1 MEFFMKLNYVCTCI
15 NLAIFF
21 SMYPQA
27 PQDHDGHTLHLYFL
41 AQYKTAEGSL
51 REASR
56 YFDQLISTTQPP
68 QAAYKGYVQFLAL
81 NNQYPQILNLIK
93 QLDTNYPDDPTVQ
106 MAIIEA
112 LEHSNN
118 QKAAIDRLI
127 RLSQKN
133 TSSPE
138 IALKTAQVYMARQEP
153 ENAIKALDN
162 YLDNAVP
169 KPNLFMFYFLKT
181 QILIQLN
188 KKQQAL
194 DEIKKCLKAHSR
206 FDKGWLVYAMLEEQL
221 GNLQGAIK
229 GFTTFLDLVGNDN
242 TVAHH
247 LMQLMFKQKMAEE
260 KTNTLDVSIPCL
272 KKALILFQQKK
283 PKAALE
289 QIEECLKKNSKDP
302 EARLLKIQILGALN
316 QQEKAAS
323 SLIDWMKEDPTQD
336 IWFDTLLLMTNHGI
350 MYSDAVHALQ
360 IVEKHAPTALLPVQY
375 LADLYLRMEQA
386 SQALTYLKKV
396 TVMSSDKHLCAKA
409 YYQISRI
416 LFEQQK
422 FDSMQEAIEKGL
434 ALVPTFAPLCNLK
447 AYYYAKQHKIAQ
459 AQEYITQALTQDPNN
474 IHYQDTQGYI
484 YYKAHEYTK
493 AALIVDQLAKQNP
506 DDQCIRKHAAKIQ
519 AKIAM
524 DMK

>member
-1 MEFFMKLNYVCTCI
+1 MKLNYVCVCI
-15 NLAIFF
+15 SLALGI
-21 SMYPQA
+21 SVQSQE
-27 PQDHDGHTLHLYFL
+27 PQDHDGHNLHLYFL

-56 YFDQLISTTQPP
+56 YFDQLISKTQPP

-81 NNQYPQILNLIK
+81 NNQYPQILSLVK
-93 QLDTNYPDDPTVQ
+93 KLDETFPDDPTVQ
-106 MAIIEA
+106 MAIVEA
-112 LEHSNN
+112 LEHSQN
-118 QKAAIDRLI
+118 QKESVERLI

-133 TSSPE
+133 LTSQE
-138 IALKTAQVYMARQEP
+138 IALKTAQVYLARQEP
-153 ENAIKALDN
+153 ENAIKVLDG
-162 YLDNAVP
+162 YLDNATQ
-169 KPNLFMFYFLKT
+169 KPNLFMFHFLKT

-188 KKQQAL
+188 KKQPAL

-229 GFTTFLDLVGNDN
+229 GFSTFLDLVGNDN

-247 LMQLMFKQKMAEE
+247 LMQLMFKQKMIEE

-283 PKAALE
+283 HKAALE
-289 QIEECLKKNSKDP
+289 QIEECLKKNGKDP

-316 QQEKAAS
+316 QQEKVTAL
-323 SLIDWMKEDPTQD
+323 LIDWMKEDPTQG
-336 IWFDTLLLMTNHGI
+336 IWFNTLLLMTNQGI

-360 IVEKHAPTALLPVQY
+360 IVEKHAPKALLPVQY
-375 LADLYLRMEQA
+375 LADLYLRMEQV
-386 SQALTYLKKV
+386 SQALTYLKKI
-396 TVMSSDKHLCAKA
+396 TVMSPDKLLCAKA
-409 YYQISRI
+409 FYQMSCI

-422 FDSMQEAIEKGL
+422 FDAIQEAVEKGL
-434 ALVPTFAPLCNLK
+434 VLAPTFAPLCNLK
-447 AYYYAKQHKIAQ
+447 AYYCAKQHNIAQ
-459 AQEYITQALTQDPNN
+459 AQECITQALAQDPDNP
-474 IHYQDTQGYI
+474 HYQDTQGYI
-484 YYKAHEYTK
+484 HYKAHEYTK
-493 AALIVDQLAKQNP
+493 AASIINQLAKHNP

-524 DMK
+524 NIK